1 VHLKAQFVIVAAML
15 PDALEIKPFTKPVDA
30 RIAPPGSKS
39 YTNRVLPLAA
49 LASGESLLAGAL
61 YSDDTKYMAQA
72 LRQMGVQVLEDEA
85 NHLFTVR
92 GTGGKLLASSQPLFI
107 GNSGTSARFLA
118 PLVALGES
126 EYVIDGIEA
135 MRQRPLQPL
144 IAALNQIGGD
154 VSSVLGTG
162 CPPIRVNAKGVR
174 GGTVRIRG
182 DLSSQ
187 YLSGLLISAPYFELG
202 LELIVEGDLVSKP
215 YLAVTAQAM
224 QAFGVTLE
232 IHNFE
237 RFVVAPSRYQASN
250 YLIEPDASAA
260 SYLFAAAAITNGRVT
275 VPGLGL
281 NSLQGDLGFVRV
293 LEQMGCTVLMTENET
308 TVIGT
313 PNLRG
318 LESIDMSQISDTAQT
333 LAAVAVFAD
342 SPTRVTGI
350 GFIRKKET
358 DRVTAVVTELQRLG
372 IRAIEEEDG
381 FIIFPGQVSPAR
393 VETYDDHRM
402 AMSFTLIGLK
412 QAGVTILDP
421 KCTSKT
427 FPNYWDVIE
436 QMRG

>member
-1 VHLKAQFVIVAAML
+1 ML
-15 PDALEIKPFTKPVDA
+15 PDALEILPFTKPVLA
-30 RIAPPGSKS
+30 TIAPPGSKS

-49 LASGESLLAGAL
+49 LASGESVLAGAL
-61 YSDDTKYMAQA
+61 YSDDTKYMAQS
-72 LRQMGVQVLEDEA
+72 LRQMGIQVLEDEA

-92 GTGGKLLASSQPLFI
+92 GTGGKLVASSQALFI

-118 PLVALGES
+118 PLVALGKS
-126 EYVIDGIEA
+126 EYLIDGIEA
-135 MRQRPLQPL
+135 MRLRPLQPL
-144 IAALNQIGGD
+144 IEALNQIGGD

-162 CPPIRVNAKGVR
+162 CPPIRVNAHGVR

-187 YLSGLLISAPYFELG
+187 YLSGLLMSAPYFELG

-224 QAFGVTLE
+224 QAFGVELE
-232 IHNFE
+232 IHHFE
-237 RFVVAPSRYQASN
+237 RFVVRPSRYQPTN

-260 SYLFAAAAITNGRVT
+260 SYLFAAAAITGGRVT

-281 NSLQGDLGFVRV
+281 NSLQGDLGFVRI

-318 LESIDMSQISDTAQT
+318 LEMVDMSQISDTAQT

-358 DRVTAVVTELQRLG
+358 DRVAAVVTELQRLG
-372 IRAIEEEDG
+372 IKAIEEDDG
-381 FIIFPGQVSPAR
+381 FIIHPGQIKPAR
-393 VETYDDHRM
+393 VKTYDDHRM
-402 AMSFTLIGLK
+402 AMSFALIGIK

-427 FPNYWDVIE
+427 FPNYWDVVD
-436 QMRG
+436 QMRN